1 MATISTARDLGR
13 AIRGA
18 RIQSGLSQQG
28 LANKTGLSRKFIF
41 DLESGKETAE
51 LGASLRVADALN
63 IRWAAPPLTPQ
74 TILEEAARDIA
85 RELSSGDGEFA
96 LRIAMDSLKQLKK
109 LKPERLKKPRPT
121 GSERFD
127 ALLAAGARIALEGVS
142 AQKPRWGKKLQD
154 PWFPGDDTRS
164 MSDAFRELTIKRT
177 PKTMADFNIF
187 LKDNSLEMA

>member
-1 MATISTARDLGR
+1 MGTISTAQELGR

-18 RIQSGLSQQG
+18 RIQSGLSQQE
-28 LANKTGLSRKFIF
+28 LASKTRQSRKFII

-63 IRWAAPPLTPQ
+63 ICWTAPPPTPQ
-74 TILEEAARDIA
+74 AILDETARDIA
-85 RELSSGDGEFA
+85 RELSSGDSEFA
-96 LRIAMDSLKQLKK
+96 LRIAMDSLKQLKMM
-109 LKPERLKKPRPT
+109 KPEHLKKPSPT

-127 ALLAAGARIALEGVS
+127 ALLAAGARIALDGNS
-142 AQKPRWGKKLQD
+142 AQKPRWGAKLQE
-154 PWFPGDDTRS
+154 PWFPGGDTRS

-177 PKTMADFNIF
+177 SKAFADFNIF